1 MQNPYTTSE
10 GLVGRWITDR
20 QSLLR
25 REVETYLRDE
35 ILDYPTRSAA
45 YWHRDYASVDAYQ
58 RSVAPNRERLRD
70 TLGVFEGDGSALSPA
85 LDLWYE
91 NERFTAWWLTFDL
104 LGGRTAAPGPA
115 APPPLRGRAILA
127 LPKGRTTPAPL
138 VIAQHGVNSAPEDV
152 FGVRDAAGMYFGYGR
167 KLAEEGFAVVAP
179 MNVSTSPARRRL
191 ERLCALLGYTL
202 WGLEIHRTSRLLDYL
217 ETRPEVDVK
226 RTAMYGLSLGGASTL
241 FTTPLEPRIGAGVVS
256 AFFNH
261 RVNKLIVDDPRYEC
275 FLSIPEAEPW
285 WMKGWLREFTDSD
298 LVSLICPRP
307 LLIEHGKA
315 DAIAWW
321 PMVVEEYEASAA
333 HYRKLGLADRIE
345 LDLHEGGHEIR
356 LEKSLAFLKKWLRP

>member
-1 MQNPYTTSE
+1 MQNPYQASE

-25 REVETYLRDE
+25 REVETYLRDQ
-35 ILDYPTRSAA
+35 ILDYPARSAG
-45 YWHRDYASVDAYQ
+45 YWRRDYGSLDAYQ
-58 RSVAPNRERLRD
+58 RSVEPNRARLRD
-70 TLGVFEGDGSALSPA
+70 ILGVFESDGSALNPN

-91 NERFTAWWLTFDL
+91 NDRFAAWWLTFDL
-104 LGGRTAAPGPA
+104 LGGAAAAEPPA
-115 APPPLRGRAILA
+115 LSALRGRAILA
-127 LPKGRTTPAPL
+127 LPKGRSGPAPL

-152 FGVRDAAGMYFGYGR
+152 FGVRDATGLYMGYGR
-167 KLAEEGFAVVAP
+167 KLAEEGFAVLAP

-191 ERLCALLGYTL
+191 ERLCAVLGYTL

-226 RTAMYGLSLGGASTL
+226 RTGMYGLSLGGAATL
-241 FTTPLEPRIGAGVVS
+241 FTMPLEPRIGAGVVS

-275 FLSIPEAEPW
+275 FLSIADSEGW

-298 LVSLICPRP
+298 LVSLMCPRP

-321 PMVVEEYEASAA
+321 PMVVEEYEASAE
-333 HYRKLGLADRIE
+333 HYRKLGISDRIE
-345 LDLHEGGHEIR
+345 IDLHEGGHEIR